1 MPKHYTK
8 EIWAYGNG
16 VDLHLMVS
24 PDADLDGEFG
34 AWCLDENEP
43 LIVAGWHFVIE
54 EGGEEHVR

>member
-8 EIWAYGNG
+8 EIWAYS
-16 VDLHLMVS
+16 DEHELHLMVA

-43 LIVAGWHFVIE
+43 LIIWGWMFSVE
-54 EGGEEHVR
+54 EGLTC

>member
-8 EIWAYGNG
+8 EIYADGG
-16 VDLHLMVS
+16 GFCLHLMVA

-43 LIVAGWHFVIE
+43 LIICGWLFDVE
-54 EGGEEHVR
+54 EM

>member
-8 EIWAYGNG
+8 EILLFGAEYE
-16 VDLHLMVS
+16 LRLMVA

-43 LIVAGWHFVIE
+43 LIICGWMFSVE
-54 EGGEEHVR
+54 EVLTC

>member
-8 EIWAYGNG
+8 EIYAYGG
-16 VDLHLMVS
+16 EYELHLMVA

-43 LIVAGWHFVIE
+43 LIVCGWMFQIE
-54 EGGEEHVR
+54 MEG

>member
-8 EIWAYGNG
+8 EIYAFGGDYE
-16 VDLHLMVS
+16 LHLMVA

-54 EGGEEHVR
+54 DA